1 MVDSALI
8 ADGLVRVIDCLLVE
22 KALDGQGLTGGS
34 DNELTFCVNWVFDD
48 PSLALDGGDVFKD
61 VDRTTVIEVDAGV
74 DVDNELF
81 LSIFIQSWV

>member
-34 DNELTFCVNWVFDD
+34 DNELTFCVN
-48 PSLALDGGDVFKD
+48 
-61 VDRTTVIEVDAGV
+61 
-74 DVDNELF
+74 
-81 LSIFIQSWV
+81 